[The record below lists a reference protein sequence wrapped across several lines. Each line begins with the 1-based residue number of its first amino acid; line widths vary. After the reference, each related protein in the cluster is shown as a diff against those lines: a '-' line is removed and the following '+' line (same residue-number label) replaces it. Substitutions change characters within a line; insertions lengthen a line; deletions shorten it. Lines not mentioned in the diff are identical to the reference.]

1 MAILIHL
8 VIRREELLIHLIIIM
23 TWQSDRQYTTMH
35 LTITVGTVGGS
46 GAGGGG
52 AVAPGA
58 GQALAWLDAIEVGA
72 DTRVPVI
79 VYPYRIE

>member
-1 MAILIHL
+1 
-8 VIRREELLIHLIIIM
+8 
-23 TWQSDRQYTTMH
+23 MH

>member
-1 MAILIHL
+1 
-8 VIRREELLIHLIIIM
+8 M
-23 TWQSDRQYTTMH
+23 TWQSDHQYATIH
-35 LTITVGTVGGS
+35 LTITVGTFGGS

-72 DTRVPVI
+72 DTRVPVS
-79 VYPYRIE
+79 VYPYMDDAVSMYPYREDTVMSVCSP